1 MKKYVDNK
9 GWGSYEFLTVVV
21 VCLILTVIL
30 LFIVFRLIDDEKFQV
45 FKYNARTIGI
55 NAIDYQ
61 ENSDF
66 DTIYLY
72 EMVNDGYV
80 TKMKN
85 AFSGDK
91 YCDLYESKVEFTDSG
106 KKVTFRCGEYLIYQQ
121 DITSKNYDVYKVTDW
136 SFKEMKGDNIDEN
149 TVYNIIVDGKEI
161 FNEYYEEE
169 LFIKQVMAKY
179 GKEYSSLN
187 KIKKEYDV
195 KEKEVYRERILVN

>member
-1 MKKYVDNK
+1 MKRSVNNK

-21 VCLILTVIL
+21 VCLILTIIL
-30 LFIVFRLIDDEKFQV
+30 LFVVFRLIDDEKFQV
-45 FKYNARTIGI
+45 FKYNAITIGI

-61 ENSDF
+61 INSDF
-66 DTIYLY
+66 DTVYLY
-72 EMVNDGYV
+72 ELVDDGYV

-91 YCDLYESKVEFTDSG
+91 YCDLYESKVEFTDNA
-106 KKVTFRCGEYLIYQQ
+106 KKVTLRCGEYLIYEQ
-121 DITSKNYDVYKVTDW
+121 DVADEDYDIYKITDW
-136 SFKEMKGDNIDEN
+136 SSKEMKGDNIDEN

-187 KIKKEYDV
+187 KIKKAYDV
-195 KEKEVYRERILVN
+195 KEEEVYRERVLVN

>member
-1 MKKYVDNK
+1 MKRSVNNK
-9 GWGSYEFLTVVV
+9 GWGSYEFLTVVF
-21 VCLILTVIL
+21 VCLILIIIL
-30 LFIVFRLIDDEKFQV
+30 LFVVFRLIDDEKFQV

-61 ENSDF
+61 INSDF
-66 DTIYLY
+66 DTVYLY
-72 EMVNDGYV
+72 ELVDDGYV

-91 YCDLYESKVEFTDSG
+91 YCDLYESKVEFTDNA
-106 KKVTFRCGEYLIYQQ
+106 KKVTLRCGEYLIYEQ
-121 DITSKNYDVYKVTDW
+121 DVADEDYDIYKITDW
-136 SFKEMKGDNIDEN
+136 SSKEMKGDNIDEN

-187 KIKKEYDV
+187 KIKKAYDV
-195 KEKEVYRERILVN
+195 KEEEVYRERVLVN

>member
-1 MKKYVDNK
+1 MKRSVNNK

-21 VCLILTVIL
+21 VCLILTIIL
-30 LFIVFRLIDDEKFQV
+30 LFVVFRLIDDEKFQV

-61 ENSDF
+61 INSDF
-66 DTIYLY
+66 DTVYLY
-72 EMVNDGYV
+72 ELVDDGYV

-91 YCDLYESKVEFTDSG
+91 YCDLYESKVEFTDNA
-106 KKVTFRCGEYLIYQQ
+106 KKVTLRCGEYLIYEQ
-121 DITSKNYDVYKVTDW
+121 DVADEDYDIYKITDW
-136 SFKEMKGDNIDEN
+136 SSKEMKGDNIDEN
-149 TVYNIIVDGKEI
+149 TVYNIIIDGEEV
-161 FNEYYEEE
+161 FSDYYEEE

-187 KIKKEYDV
+187 KIKKAYDV
-195 KEKEVYRERILVN
+195 KEEEVYRERVLVN

>member
-1 MKKYVDNK
+1 MKRSVNNK

-21 VCLILTVIL
+21 VCLILTIIL
-30 LFIVFRLIDDEKFQV
+30 LFVVFRLIDDEKFQV

-61 ENSDF
+61 INSDF
-66 DTIYLY
+66 DTVYLY
-72 EMVNDGYV
+72 ELVDDGYV

-91 YCDLYESKVEFTDSG
+91 YCDLYESKVEFTDNA
-106 KKVTFRCGEYLIYQQ
+106 KKVTLRCGEYLIYEQ
-121 DITSKNYDVYKVTDW
+121 DVADEDYDIYKITDW

-149 TVYNIIVDGKEI
+149 TVYNIIIDGEEV
-161 FNEYYEEE
+161 FSDYYEEE
-169 LFIKQVMAKY
+169 LFIKQVMNKY

-187 KIKKEYDV
+187 KIKKAYDV
-195 KEKEVYRERILVN
+195 KEEEVYRERVPVN

>member
-21 VCLILTVIL
+21 VCLILTIIL
-30 LFIVFRLIDDEKFQV
+30 LFVVFRLIDDEKFQV

-66 DTIYLY
+66 DTVYLY

-106 KKVTFRCGEYLIYQQ
+106 KEVTLRCGEYLIYKQ
-121 DITSKNYDVYKVTDW
+121 DITSEDYDIYKITDW
-136 SFKEMKGDNIDEN
+136 SFKGMKGDNIDEN
-149 TVYNIIVDGKEI
+149 TVYNIIVDDEEV
-161 FNEYYEEE
+161 FSEYYEEE

-187 KIKKEYDV
+187 KIKKEYEV
-195 KEKEVYRERILVN
+195 TEKEVYRKRVLVN

>member
-1 MKKYVDNK
+1 MKRSVNNK

-21 VCLILTVIL
+21 VCLILTIIL
-30 LFIVFRLIDDEKFQV
+30 LFVVFRLIDDEKFQV

-61 ENSDF
+61 INSDF
-66 DTIYLY
+66 DTVYLY
-72 EMVNDGYV
+72 ELVDDGYV
-80 TKMKN
+80 TKMKI

-91 YCDLYESKVEFTDSG
+91 YCDLYESKVEFTDNA
-106 KKVTFRCGEYLIYQQ
+106 KKVTLRCGEYLIYEQ
-121 DITSKNYDVYKVTDW
+121 DVADEDYDIYKITDW
-136 SFKEMKGDNIDEN
+136 SSKEMKGDNIDEN

-187 KIKKEYDV
+187 KIKKAYDV
-195 KEKEVYRERILVN
+195 KEEEVYRERVLVN

>member
-1 MKKYVDNK
+1 MKRSVNNK

-21 VCLILTVIL
+21 VCLILTIIL
-30 LFIVFRLIDDEKFQV
+30 FVVFRLIDDEKFQV

-61 ENSDF
+61 INSDF
-66 DTIYLY
+66 DTVYLY
-72 EMVNDGYV
+72 ELVDDGYV

-91 YCDLYESKVEFTDSG
+91 YCDLYESKVEFTDNA
-106 KKVTFRCGEYLIYQQ
+106 KKVTLRCGEYLIYEQ
-121 DITSKNYDVYKVTDW
+121 DVADEDYDIYKITDW
-136 SFKEMKGDNIDEN
+136 SSKEMKGDNIDEN

-187 KIKKEYDV
+187 KIKKAYDV
-195 KEKEVYRERILVN
+195 KEEEVYRERVLVN

>member
-1 MKKYVDNK
+1 MKKYIDNK

-21 VCLILTVIL
+21 VCLILTIIL
-30 LFIVFRLIDDEKFQV
+30 LFVVFRLIDDEKFQV

-66 DTIYLY
+66 DTVYLY

-106 KKVTFRCGEYLIYQQ
+106 KEVTLRCGEYLIYKQ
-121 DITSKNYDVYKVTDW
+121 DITSEDYDIYKITDW
-136 SFKEMKGDNIDEN
+136 SFKGMKGDNIDEN
-149 TVYNIIVDGKEI
+149 TVYNIIVDGKEV
-161 FNEYYEEE
+161 FSEYYEEE

-187 KIKKEYDV
+187 KIKKEYEV
-195 KEKEVYRERILVN
+195 TEKEVYRKRVLVN

>member
-1 MKKYVDNK
+1 MKRSVNNK

-21 VCLILTVIL
+21 VCLILTIIL
-30 LFIVFRLIDDEKFQV
+30 LFVVFRLIDDEKFQV

-61 ENSDF
+61 INSDF
-66 DTIYLY
+66 DTVYLY
-72 EMVNDGYV
+72 ELVDDGYV

-91 YCDLYESKVEFTDSG
+91 YCDLYESKVEFTDNA
-106 KKVTFRCGEYLIYQQ
+106 KKVTLRCGEYLIYEQ
-121 DITSKNYDVYKVTDW
+121 DVADEDYDIYKITDW
-136 SFKEMKGDNIDEN
+136 SSKEMKGDNIDEN

-187 KIKKEYDV
+187 KIKKAYDV
-195 KEKEVYRERILVN
+195 KEEEVYRERVLVN